1 MSSAISSRGA
11 DGKSHRPIDMA
22 QAAVVCLGLIF
33 SLCFAFITPP
43 FWGNDNMSHYSR
55 AYQIAH
61 GGMLPQLID
70 YMEKPDVPAYGGELP
85 KTLWNVFEL
94 SDAQRAQAS
103 KSGSSSA
110 QNPAFHRTAELDQA
124 LNTRLHASSDTETVW
139 FNNTAAYSP
148 VPYLIPAAGIA
159 VADALNVTAEQALL
173 IPTLLNALF
182 FIFCAWLAVRILK
195 DSKFKWLVVA
205 FTLFPPALAQS
216 ASSVTADTCTNALC
230 MLLFALIVKTL
241 LLKQQLTRL
250 DTVVFAATAVLL
262 PLCKPTYGF
271 LTLLL
276 LLTPNTRFAFRRL
289 ANTCV
294 KWASVGL
301 GFALWVVWTL
311 VSASTSLGMPRF
323 RSDYWTSN
331 FGTSGQISYL
341 LTQPLNML
349 KLVANTFVDQDD
361 NINRLQLSALSLA
374 SSPTGVLL
382 FSVALVLVAG
392 ACERVRFAQKSH
404 MWLLILALL
413 AAFGSSLASIYCT
426 FNPIGNSSIEGV
438 YARYF
443 FPITPFVV
451 LLILATTSLRFAT
464 RQAHGELTELESE
477 PSLEAEP
484 GLADMSLRS
493 RVLTVAVPILLAAA
507 LLATT
512 IKYYGQVW
520 GL

>member
-1 MSSAISSRGA
+1 MSSAISSRGT
-11 DGKSHRPIDMA
+11 DGKSRRPIDVA

-55 AYQIAH
+55 AYQIAQ
-61 GGMLPQLID
+61 GDLFPQLID
-70 YMEKPDVPAYGGELP
+70 YTEKPDVPAYGGELP
-85 KTLWNVFEL
+85 KTLWKVFEL
-94 SDAQRAQAS
+94 SNAQRSQAAE
-103 KSGSSSA
+103 SGSGSA
-110 QNPAFHRTAELDQA
+110 HNPAFHRTAELETA
-124 LNTRLHASSDTETVW
+124 LNTHLHASSDTETVW

-182 FIFCAWLAVRILK
+182 FIFCAWLAVWILK

-205 FTLFPPALAQS
+205 FTLFPPALAQ
-216 ASSVTADTCTNALC
+216 AVSSVTADTCTNALC
-230 MLLFALIVKTL
+230 MLLFALIVKAL

-271 LTLLL
+271 LTLVL
-276 LLTPNTRFAFRRL
+276 LLTPNARFAFRRL
-289 ANTCV
+289 TNTCV

-301 GFALWVVWTL
+301 GFALWVAWTL

-323 RSDYWTSN
+323 RSDYWEKS
-331 FGTSGQISYL
+331 FGTSDQL
-341 LTQPLNML
+341 HALFANPLNMFR
-349 KLVANTFVDQDD
+349 LVANTFVDQDD
-361 NINRLQLSALSLA
+361 NINHLQLSALSLA
-374 SSPTGVLL
+374 SSPTGILL
-382 FSVALVLVAG
+382 FSAALVLVAG
-392 ACERVRFAQKSH
+392 ACERVRFAKKSH

-426 FNPIGNSSIEGV
+426 FNPVGNSSIEGV

-464 RQAHGELTELESE
+464 HRAHSGLTELEPE
-477 PSLEAEP
+477 PNLEVEP
-484 GLADMSLRS
+484 GLADVPMRS

-512 IKYYGQVW
+512 LKYYGQIW